1 MHRVNLS
8 AGFSLVVCLWLISLS
23 LGLSLVASAFI
34 IIEFKT
40 ARGSQLR
47 DKSQLN
53 ALMAARLALAH
64 LQQTAGPDCRS
75 TASGDLVLPSKLE
88 DFKAANPYPSGTPL
102 AAQIGQGQRFWT
114 GVWRTDKLDEPPAW
128 LISGKGIN
136 AITANNYWAQSLSLA
151 GESDYDSSYWAPWQT
166 DYPTSTQS
174 NQLAV
179 LVGDGSAVNELGD
192 DGIAGTT
199 DDKDSRI
206 ALPKIF
212 FPYPA
217 IEIHDDGAFAYWIGD
232 EGIKA
237 RVNLLDNRRR
247 TEVVADLSELNKPLR
262 APGRIGTEL
271 LTGLTDVAATQ
282 IELGYVTRSALPLI
296 SNYNA
301 VDDSQPSSG
310 LSSGKLSF
318 HHHTFWSAG
327 VLVDSL
333 RGGLKRDLS
342 LAFEMD
348 DADFDQ
354 SDFGSGSAS
363 QSGNVTEAYTA
374 GSINETGTERQK
386 RRSQFLQYGPAPSTV
401 GTINSSDPRPRVW
414 VPMFEANADN
424 PGRNLAT
431 DGSQYLPWAPIFIRE
446 DEMGQPLSDTAVN
459 MGATT
464 LSTSPSGTQRRLV
477 GPLWHLL
484 RDYYRLY
491 KEVIWS
497 GNGATLDVRAFYPNT
512 NQFVKGGYRLHPYAR
527 YDLDNAYWSGS
538 GSASPPYSDSY
549 DTTPDP
555 MGWINGRKGGDLTG
569 HGVGRFIP
577 RAVRGAYMPT
587 VHRLSL
593 IFSLKT
599 INYGSDYT
607 LKLVCSP
614 LLVLHN
620 PYNVSLKLKRPTSP
634 EPDGRIQGAGRVAFS
649 QFDQLRLQIF
659 THPYPTNDTRTAYN
673 TSATSRLLNT
683 LYGFSSASDAS
694 TGSNAENLAALIPA
708 DTLEP
713 GEFAV
718 YSCKETI
725 DVNGTQLERAL
736 DGTNIPIINFS
747 KGLWLTG
754 GFYTDIRDSSV
765 AVAPFKFSG
774 TDVIKACLSLTGAM
788 YWQHWIYFNSGWK
801 KNLYDDRV
809 SAEGDDLGSDE
820 IIGTTRNNSRASYA
834 HYINVGGNNFNAAN
848 LGDAGSPTNP
858 VLIGPVS
865 TIRKISE
872 SAPGPIL
879 GVFDTRARTADA
891 SRNNSHNRSLLSW
904 QAAQADP
911 IPAPHPVWLFSNPLP
926 QTSSNPA
933 LSGLPGIGMASQC
946 THLWG
951 GDELYLN
958 GSATSWGSII
968 QTDPVAANGA
978 KALGGNS
985 HGASGVNQTTEVEI
999 PLSPPV
1005 SLGQLM
1011 HANLSVWDWFPYRTV
1026 GNSFPSLV
1034 VPLDKAWTHGT
1045 PHNSAPYT
1053 GGNTFPDM
1061 SYLMNQALWDGFY
1074 FSGAAPTLKSIR
1086 DGNYNSIRK
1095 QSMQEVL
1102 NAYGVGEQRLANS
1115 RLRIFQPSGI
1125 DPFTIACA
1133 QPGFCTPSNTGKT
1146 PIGYQQLAGYLLND
1160 GGFNVNSTS
1169 VEAWT
1174 GLYAALK
1181 GIALGSYSAQQPAQ
1195 NNNARYPRVLS
1206 LSQSNI
1212 TTADTRA
1219 SSYWNGFVNL
1229 SDEQIKALAVATVSE
1244 IKARTQFLQRTEHDQ
1259 EYPPTAR
1266 RFRGFSSD
1274 QNPATPFL
1282 SLSEFIN
1289 RFLGPTKKAGAR
1301 VNNNSSYHTSL
1312 YPLPNA
1318 TTNSGGDT
1326 GTPYAPLP
1334 GDAEKVKWMF
1344 RSGTIES
1351 AIARADKTLGANGLA
1366 QKPAGGFMINPSVS
1380 YNWNYGNVAG
1390 GRTSMPPGIFFR
1402 NIETLDPDNQNRTH
1416 NGFGANGCF
1425 FQGDI
1430 LQALGPMLATRSDT
1444 FVIRAYGETESS
1456 AHGTASAVL
1465 ELIVQRTPE
1474 YMNPE
1479 MKPHERLQDQTA
1491 GPAKTINTLLGRRFI
1506 VVSARWLDKS
1516 EI

>member
-1 MHRVNLS
+1 MARGNQPN
-8 AGFSLVVCLWLISLS
+8 GFSLVVCLWLVSIS

-40 ARGSQLR
+40 ALSSQLR

-75 TASGDLVLPSKLE
+75 TASGDIVLPAKFE
-88 DFKAANPYPSGTPL
+88 DFKAANPYPTGTPL

-114 GVWRTDKLDEPPAW
+114 GVWRTDKANEPPAW
-128 LISGKGIN
+128 LISGKGIST
-136 AITANNYWAQSLSLA
+136 IRANNYWAQSLSLS
-151 GESDYDSSYWAPWQT
+151 GESDYESNYWAPWQT
-166 DYPTSTQS
+166 DYPTSVLS
-174 NQLAV
+174 SQLAV

-199 DDKDSRI
+199 DDNDGRI
-206 ALPKIF
+206 ALPKLF
-212 FPYPA
+212 FPYPTT
-217 IEIHDDGAFAYWIGD
+217 ELCNDGAFAYWIGD

-237 RVNLLDNRRR
+237 RVNLLDRRSR
-247 TEVVADLSELNKPLR
+247 TQATDDISDLNNALR

-271 LTGLTDVAATQ
+271 LTGLTEVATTQ
-282 IELGYVTRSALPLI
+282 SELGYATRSALPLL
-296 SNYNA
+296 SNYNII
-301 VDDSQPSSG
+301 DDSQPSSG
-310 LSSGKLSF
+310 LDSVKLSF
-318 HHHTFWSAG
+318 HHQTFWSAG
-327 VLVDSL
+327 VLADSL

-354 SDFGSGSAS
+354 SDFGSGIAS
-363 QSGNVTEAYTA
+363 QSGNITEAYTA
-374 GSINETGTERQK
+374 GSINEMDPERRK
-386 RRSQFLQYGPAPSTV
+386 RRSQFLQYGPAPSAV
-401 GTINSSDPRPRVW
+401 GTINSRDPRPRVW
-414 VPMFEANADN
+414 VPILEVNADN

-446 DEMGQPLSDTAVN
+446 DEMGQPMSDTAVA
-459 MGATT
+459 MGTTT
-464 LSTSPSGTQRRLV
+464 LSASPSGTARRLV

-491 KEVIWS
+491 KEIIW
-497 GNGATLDVRAFYPNT
+497 NGSTATLDVRAFYPNT
-512 NQFVKGGYRLHPYAR
+512 NQFIKGGYRLHPYAR

-538 GSASPPYSDSY
+538 GSASPPYNDSY

-599 INYGSDYT
+599 NNYGSDYT

-634 EPDGRIQGAGRVAFS
+634 EPDGRINGAGRVAFS

-659 THPYPTNDTRTAYN
+659 THPYPANDTRTTYG

-694 TGSNAENLAALIPA
+694 TGSNAENLAAIIPA

-713 GEFAV
+713 GEFVV
-718 YSCKETI
+718 YTCKDTI
-725 DVNGTQLERAL
+725 DVNSAQLERAS

-754 GFYTDIRDSSV
+754 GFYCDIRDSSV

-774 TDVIKACLSLTGAM
+774 TDIIRSCLSLTGAM
-788 YWQHWIYFNSGWK
+788 YWHHWIYFNSGWK
-801 KNLYDDRV
+801 KNLRDDYV
-809 SAEGDDLGSDE
+809 GNEGDDLGFDE
-820 IIGTTRNNSRASYA
+820 VIGTTRNNSRASYA
-834 HYINVGGNNFNAAN
+834 HYINVGGNNFSATN
-848 LGDAGSPTNP
+848 LGDAGSATDP

-872 SAPGPIL
+872 NAPGPIL
-879 GVFDTRARTADA
+879 AVFDTRARTADTT
-891 SRNNSHNRSLLSW
+891 RNNSHNRSLLSW
-904 QAAQADP
+904 QTAQANP

-933 LSGLPGIGMASQC
+933 LSGLPGIGMASQS

-958 GSATSWGSII
+958 GSSTNWGSII
-968 QTDPVAANGA
+968 QTDPTAPNGA

-985 HGASGVNQTTEVEI
+985 HGASGINQATEVEI
-999 PLSPPV
+999 PLSPPI

-1011 HANLSVWDWFPYRTV
+1011 HANLSVWDWFPYRTI

-1034 VPLDKAWTHGT
+1034 VPLDKTWTHGT

-1061 SYLMNQALWDGFY
+1061 SYLMNNALWDGFY
-1074 FSGAAPTLKSIR
+1074 FSGAAPALKSTR
-1086 DGNYNSIRK
+1086 NGNYNSVRN
-1095 QSMQEVL
+1095 QSTQEVL
-1102 NAYGVGEQRLANS
+1102 NAFGQGEQKLANP
-1115 RLRIFQPSGI
+1115 RLRVFQPSGL
-1125 DPFTIACA
+1125 DPFATACTQA
-1133 QPGFCTPSNTGKT
+1133 GFCTPSTTGSS
-1146 PIGYQQLAGYLLND
+1146 PEGYKQIASYLLND
-1160 GGFNVNSTS
+1160 GTFNVNSTS
-1169 VEAWT
+1169 VEAWA
-1174 GLYAALK
+1174 GLYAAVK
-1181 GIALGSYSAQQPAQ
+1181 GIVIGSYTSQQPAS
-1195 NNNARYPRVLS
+1195 NNNARYPRILNLNS
-1206 LSQSNI
+1206 PIISN
-1212 TTADTRA
+1212 A
-1219 SSYWNGFVNL
+1219 SIGDPNYWNGFRNL
-1229 SDEQIKALAVATVSE
+1229 SDEQIKALAVATVNE
-1244 IKARTQFLQRTEHDQ
+1244 IKARAQFLQRSERDQ
-1259 EYPPTAR
+1259 EYPPTTR
-1266 RFRGFSSD
+1266 RFRGFSDS

-1301 VNNNSSYHTSL
+1301 VSNNNSYHSSL

-1326 GTPYAPLP
+1326 GAPYAPLP

-1351 AIARADKTLGANGLA
+1351 AIARADKILGASGLA
-1366 QKPAGGFMINPSVS
+1366 LKPTGGFTINPSVS
-1380 YNWNYGNVAG
+1380 YNWNYENTAG
-1390 GRTSMPPGIFFR
+1390 GRTGMPPGVFFR
-1402 NIETLDPDNQNRTH
+1402 NIEILDPDNQNRTH
-1416 NGFGANGCF
+1416 NGFGASGCL

-1430 LQALGPMLATRSDT
+1430 LQAIGPILATRSDT
-1444 FVIRAYGETESS
+1444 FLIRAYGETESN
-1456 AHGTASAVL
+1456 AHGAASAVL
-1465 ELIVQRTPE
+1465 ELVVQRTPE

-1491 GPAKTINTLLGRRFI
+1491 SPVKTVNTLLGRRFI

>member
-1 MHRVNLS
+1 MATCNQRT
-8 AGFSLVVCLWLISLS
+8 GFSLVVCLWLISLS

-40 ARGSQLR
+40 ALSSQLR
-47 DKSQLN
+47 DKSRLN

-75 TASGDLVLPSKLE
+75 TASGDLVLPAKFE

-102 AAQIGQGQRFWT
+102 ATQIGQGQRYWT
-114 GVWRTDKLDEPPAW
+114 GVWRTDKPNDPPAW
-128 LISGKGIN
+128 LISGKGVS
-136 AITANNYWAQSLSLA
+136 AITANSCWAQSLSLS
-151 GESDYDSSYWAPWQT
+151 GESDYGSNYWAPWQT
-166 DYPTSTQS
+166 DYPTSMQPS
-174 NQLAV
+174 QLAV
-179 LVGDGSAVNELGD
+179 LVGDGSAAIESGD
-192 DGIAGTT
+192 DGIVGTA
-199 DDKDSRI
+199 DDNDGRI
-206 ALPKIF
+206 ALPKIS

-217 IEIHDDGAFAYWIGD
+217 TELRNDGAFAYWIGD

-237 RVNLLDNRRR
+237 RVNLLDNRSRSQPS
-247 TEVVADLSELNKPLR
+247 ADASELNNALR

-271 LTGLTDVAATQ
+271 LTGLKDVAANQ
-282 IELGYVTRSALPLI
+282 MELGYVTRSALPLI
-296 SNYNA
+296 SNFNA

-310 LSSGKLSF
+310 LSSVKLSL
-318 HHHTFWSAG
+318 HHQTFWSAG
-327 VLVDSL
+327 VLADSL

-354 SDFGSGSAS
+354 SDFGSGIAS

-374 GSINETGTERQK
+374 GSINETDPERRK
-386 RRSQFLQYGPAPSTV
+386 RRSQFLQYGPAPSLV
-401 GTINSSDPRPRVW
+401 GTITSRDPRPRVW
-414 VPMFEANADN
+414 VPIFEVNLDN
-424 PGRNLAT
+424 PARNLAT

-446 DEMGQPLSDTAVN
+446 DEMGQPLNDTAVA
-459 MGATT
+459 MGTTT
-464 LSTSPSGTQRRLV
+464 LSTSPSGTERRLV

-491 KEVIWS
+491 KEVTWGDNVASI
-497 GNGATLDVRAFYPNT
+497 DVRAFYPNT
-512 NQFVKGGYRLHPYAR
+512 NQFIKGGYRLHPYAR
-527 YDLDNAYWSGS
+527 YDLDNAYWSGG
-538 GSASPPYSDSY
+538 GSASPPYTDSY

-620 PYNVSLKLKRPTSP
+620 PYNVSLKLKRPSSP
-634 EPDGRIQGAGRVAFS
+634 EPDARINGAGRVAFS

-659 THPYPTNDTRTAYN
+659 THPYPANDTRTAYS

-694 TGSNAENLAALIPA
+694 TGSNAENLAAIIPA

-718 YSCKETI
+718 YTCKETI
-725 DVNGTQLERAL
+725 DVNSAQLERAS

-747 KGLWLTG
+747 RGLWVTG
-754 GFYTDIRDSSV
+754 GFYCDIRDSSV

-774 TDVIKACLSLTGAM
+774 TDIIKSSLSLTGSM
-788 YWQHWIYFNSGWK
+788 YWHHWIYFNSGWK
-801 KNLYDDRV
+801 NNLREDRV
-809 SAEGDDLGSDE
+809 SPEGEDLGFDE
-820 IIGTTRNNSRASYA
+820 VIGTTRNNSRASYA
-834 HYINVGGNNFNAAN
+834 HYINVGGNNFSATS
-848 LGDAGSPTNP
+848 LGDAGSPTSP

-865 TIRKISE
+865 TIRKIPE
-872 SAPGPIL
+872 NAPGPIL

-891 SRNNSHNRSLLSW
+891 SRNNSYNRSQLSW
-904 QAAQADP
+904 QAAQANP
-911 IPAPHPVWLFSNPLP
+911 TPAPHPVWLFSNPLP

-933 LSGLPGIGMASQC
+933 LSGLPGIGMTSQC

-958 GSATSWGSII
+958 GSATTWGSII
-968 QTDPVAANGA
+968 QTDPAATNGS

-985 HGASGVNQTTEVEI
+985 HGASGANQSTEVEI
-999 PLSPPV
+999 PLSPPI

-1011 HANLSVWDWFPYRTV
+1011 HANLSIWDWFPYRTV
-1026 GNSFPSLV
+1026 GNSFPSMV

-1061 SYLMNQALWDGFY
+1061 SYLMNNALWDGFY
-1074 FSGAAPTLKSIR
+1074 FSGAAPTLKSSR
-1086 DGNYNSIRK
+1086 QGNYNSARK
-1095 QSMQEVL
+1095 QSTQEVL
-1102 NAYGVGEQRLANS
+1102 NAFGMNEQKLANP

-1125 DPFTIACA
+1125 DPFAIACA
-1133 QPGFCTPSNTGKT
+1133 QPGFCTASVSGNS

-1160 GGFNVNSTS
+1160 GAFNINSTS

-1181 GIALGSYSAQQPAQ
+1181 GIAIGSYSAQQPAE
-1195 NNNARYPRVLS
+1195 NNNARYPRALS
-1206 LSQSNI
+1206 LSQSSI
-1212 TTADTRA
+1212 ATADTGS

-1229 SDEQIKALAVATVSE
+1229 FDEQIKALALATVNE
-1244 IKARTQFLQRTEHDQ
+1244 IKARTQFLQRNEHDQ
-1259 EYPPTAR
+1259 EYPPAAR
-1266 RFRGFSSD
+1266 RFRGFSAS

-1301 VNNNSSYHTSL
+1301 LNSNNSYHTSL

-1318 TTNSGGDT
+1318 TTNAGGDT
-1326 GTPYAPLP
+1326 GAPYAALP

-1351 AIARADKTLGANGLA
+1351 AIARADKTLGAHGLA
-1366 QKPAGGFMINPSVS
+1366 QKPASGSMISPSVS
-1380 YNWNYGNVAG
+1380 YNWNYGGVAG

-1402 NIETLDPDNQNRTH
+1402 NIEILDPDNQNRTH
-1416 NGFGANGCF
+1416 NGFGASGCL

-1430 LQALGPMLATRSDT
+1430 LQALGPLLATRSDT
-1444 FVIRAYGETESS
+1444 FIIRAYGETESG
-1456 AHGTASAVL
+1456 AHGTANTVL
-1465 ELIVQRTPE
+1465 ELVVQRTPE
-1474 YMNPE
+1474 YMNTE
-1479 MKPHERLQDQTA
+1479 MKPHERLQDQATS
-1491 GPAKTINTLLGRRFI
+1491 PAKTINTLLGRRFI